1 MSKQLFLGRTSWGPE
16 AFRGV
21 VNDPHDRTEPVR
33 RAFAE
38 YDIELLEIFYSPNN
52 GEVITLFKAEL
63 KEISAYTMA
72 ARATGSFLG
81 STIEPLL
88 DMSEM
93 LVSMNMAKE
102 RSHTFKPPSQDE
114 IDRMLLEE

>member
-33 RAFAE
+33 RALAE
-38 YDIELLEIFYSPNN
+38 YGIELLEIFYSPNN

-93 LVSMNMAKE
+93 LDSMNMAKE

-114 IDRMLLEE
+114 IDRMLFEE

>member
-1 MSKQLFLGRTSWGPE
+1 
-16 AFRGV
+16 
-21 VNDPHDRTEPVR
+21 
-33 RAFAE
+33 
-38 YDIELLEIFYSPNN
+38 
-52 GEVITLFKAEL
+52 
-63 KEISAYTMA
+63 MA

-93 LVSMNMAKE
+93 LDSMNMAKE